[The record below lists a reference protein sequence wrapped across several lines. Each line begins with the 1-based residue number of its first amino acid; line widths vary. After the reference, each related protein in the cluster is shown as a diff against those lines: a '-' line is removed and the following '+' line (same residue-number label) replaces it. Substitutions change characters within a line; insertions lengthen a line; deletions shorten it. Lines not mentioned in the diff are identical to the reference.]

1 MVITVKQVSSME
13 KVRKGC
19 EYNEVHACSAL
30 AGERVAWQVAV
41 SAEIF
46 RFMKVEVVS
55 PLKEHVRLF
64 HVQDAVMD
72 TPVTEAVS
80 AEEDYL
86 TLTPGCMPDIL
97 VPQEQGTN
105 TLLACAGKPTVL
117 WVRLDV
123 PRDMAAGEYSVRLVF
138 TLGENGTPN
147 ETVVESDMTVTV
159 LPAVITDQRMKYT
172 RWFYLDCIASA
183 HNVSIFSEE
192 HWALIEKYM
201 AAAADLGITMLLVP
215 THTPPLD
222 TREGI
227 ARPCVQLVD
236 IEKQGDTY
244 HFGFEKFR
252 RYIALAQKHG
262 IRYFET
268 AHMFSQWGAKYAPN
282 IMVRENGVES
292 YQFGW
297 HVAANDPRYIAFL
310 KQYIAAIAAEV
321 QALGIAGETYFHI
334 SDEPNMHLME
344 TYKTAADMLHPLLG
358 ESKSMD
364 ALSDYAFY
372 ERGLVK
378 CPVTSVTHIHDF
390 LEHDVFEQW
399 AYYCCGPQTVFPNS
413 FMAMPSRRVRILG
426 FLMYKYDIKG
436 FLHWGFNFYH
446 GCCSQYPL
454 NPYLTTSADGA
465 FPSGDPFIVYPAPDG
480 VYASIRGEMTF
491 AAMQD
496 VAICRTLE
504 ARIGREAV
512 VRMIDQAAGEE
523 LRFDKYPKTDE
534 YILSLREAMLQKL
547 AE

>member
-1 MVITVKQVSSME
+1 MAITVKQVSSME
-13 KVRKGC
+13 KVRKGF
-19 EYNEVHACSAL
+19 EYNELHACSAL

-41 SAEIF
+41 SADTY

-55 PLKEHVRLF
+55 PLKEYVRLF

-72 TPVTEAVS
+72 TTTTEGVPQDD
-80 AEEDYL
+80 DYL
-86 TLTPGCMPDIL
+86 TLTPGGMPDIL
-97 VPQEQGTN
+97 VPQEQN
-105 TLLACAGKPTVL
+105 VCNLAACVGKPTVL

-123 PRDMAAGEYSVRLVF
+123 PRDLAAGDYSVRLVF
-138 TLGENGTPN
+138 TLGENGSPN
-147 ETVVESDMTVTV
+147 ETVAESNMTVTV
-159 LPAVITDQRMKYT
+159 LSAQITEQQTKYT
-172 RWFYLDCIASA
+172 RWFYLDCIATA
-183 HNVSIFSEE
+183 HNVPIFSEE
-192 HWALIEKYM
+192 HWALIEKYI

-227 ARPCVQLVD
+227 TRPCVQLVD

-252 RYIALAQKHG
+252 RYIALAQKYG

-292 YQFGW
+292 YLFGW

-334 SDEPNMHLME
+334 SDEPNIHTMD
-344 TYKTAADMLHPLLG
+344 TYKTAADILHPLLG
-358 ESKSMD
+358 VSKSMD

-378 CPVTSVTHIHDF
+378 CPVTSVHQIHEF
-390 LEHDVFEQW
+390 LKHDIPEQW
-399 AYYCCGPQTVFPNS
+399 VYYCCGPQSVFINS
-413 FMAMPSRRVRILG
+413 LMAMPSRRVRILG
-426 FLMYKYDIKG
+426 FLMYKYAIKG
-436 FLHWGFNFYH
+436 FLHWGFNFYN
-446 GCCSQYPL
+446 GCCSQYEI
-454 NPYLTTSADGA
+454 NPYQTTSADGA
-465 FPSGDPFIVYPAPDG
+465 FPSGDPFIVYPAPNG
-480 VYASIRGEMTF
+480 VYTSIRGEMTF

-496 VAICRTLE
+496 IEICRTLE

-512 VRMIDQAAGEE
+512 VQMIDQAAGGE
-523 LRFDKYPKTDE
+523 LRFDKYPKNDA
-534 YILSLREAMLQKL
+534 YILSLREAMLQKI